1 MRIIDSIIAAKINT
15 AVNAVLDEERA
26 KAREDGFE
34 LGKLAQQE
42 EYMLHRTIVGTEQT
56 HSLNCPQC
64 KSKIHIPCINVVL
77 QEQDNGK
84 RD

>member
-42 EYMLHRTIVGTEQT
+42 EYMLHRTIVGTVFSNAYSYPAQR
-56 HSLNCPQC
+56 SNRRR
-64 KSKIHIPCINVVL
+64 K
-77 QEQDNGK
+77 
-84 RD
+84 